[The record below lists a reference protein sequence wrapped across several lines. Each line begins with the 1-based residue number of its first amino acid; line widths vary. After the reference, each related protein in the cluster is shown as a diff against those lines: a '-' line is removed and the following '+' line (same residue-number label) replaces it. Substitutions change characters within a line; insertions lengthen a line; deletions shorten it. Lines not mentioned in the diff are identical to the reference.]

1 MTKNNGNNQIIIET
15 SAKLANKVGLENLSL
30 KMIAEELNI
39 KSPSLY
45 NYFSSLKEIKK
56 SLMFYGWKQLEEKMI
71 DSAVGVSGYEAL
83 KDMCY
88 ASYDYAMKNKGIF
101 EAMLWYNKY
110 DNEETINVT
119 KRLYELMF
127 KVTRSLNISERNT
140 RHIIRTVRSFL
151 EGFVLLENNNSF
163 GNPISVKESFDISLE
178 IIING
183 IKFLENKEEENENKN

>member
-1 MTKNNGNNQIIIET
+1 MTKGNINKQLIIDT

-45 NYFSSLKEIKK
+45 NHFSNLKDIKRC
-56 SLMFYGWKQLEEKMI
+56 LMFYGWKQLEDKMI

-83 KDMCY
+83 KNMCY
-88 ASYDYAMKNKGIF
+88 AFYNYTTNNKGIF

-110 DNEETINVT
+110 DNEKTIHLT
-119 KRLYELMF
+119 QRLYDLIF
-127 KVTRSLNISERNT
+127 KITNTLNISERNT
-140 RHIIRTVRSFL
+140 RHVIRTVRSFL
-151 EGFVLLENNNSF
+151 EGFVLLVNNNSF

-183 IKFLENKEEENENKN
+183 IKPLEDNKEENNEK